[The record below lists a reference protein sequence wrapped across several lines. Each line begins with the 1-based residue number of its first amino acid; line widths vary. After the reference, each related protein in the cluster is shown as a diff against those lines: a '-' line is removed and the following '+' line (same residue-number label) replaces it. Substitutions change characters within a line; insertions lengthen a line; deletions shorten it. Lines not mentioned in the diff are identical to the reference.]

1 MKVDIAVVGSG
12 LAALVAT
19 RTLQRAGRDPV
30 LIWPGLSSLYFLYA
44 TVDVLG
50 YANATTSEPV
60 QQPVAGVRQLI
71 ADQPDHPYARAG
83 LIALKDGS
91 SLLLEWLREAGFN
104 WQDPM
109 DSYLYLTQAN
119 GTP

>member
-1 MKVDIAVVGSG
+1 MKCDVAVVGSG

-50 YANATTSEPV
+50 Y
-60 QQPVAGVRQLI
+60 
-71 ADQPDHPYARAG
+71 
-83 LIALKDGS
+83 
-91 SLLLEWLREAGFN
+91 
-104 WQDPM
+104 
-109 DSYLYLTQAN
+109 
-119 GTP
+119 